1 MGQKDHQEGMMA
13 APPRILDRKVLHAG
27 AHIFREGDDGDRA
40 YLVQQGTVEIVRRR
54 ADGTEVIL
62 GEITKG
68 GIFGE
73 MALVDDQPRM
83 AAARALT
90 GVTLLV
96 VTREQFREKLDAAD
110 PFIRA
115 LLKIFVHNIRQV
127 SSRI

>member
-1 MGQKDHQEGMMA
+1 MA

-54 ADGTEVIL
+54 ADGTEVVL

-115 LLKIFVHNIRQV
+115 LLKIFVNNIRQV